1 MYNIINPD
9 KIEVGKPHEIFKS
22 RGFLPFLQR
31 VPTAVPKVGVYS
43 FSNQGRPENTML
55 GPFFWGPCWV
65 TRVENTR
72 FSVVLMVDDG

>member
-31 VPTAVPKVGVYS
+31 VPKVGIYS
-43 FSNQGRPENTML
+43 FSN
-55 GPFFWGPCWV
+55 
-65 TRVENTR
+65 
-72 FSVVLMVDDG
+72 